1 MWGYGM
7 RPPPKF
13 GRVGPKSHRSAV
25 RNVPFLPFGYLS
37 LPHFWTV
44 RARARSAINIAFLKE
59 GGSPGNPTLG
69 ILFLAVN
76 FFRFTQTEK
85 MAERLHFFSARAGAT
100 RGTRNMK
107 NVRKLTPVLI
117 NGAPGGLDRST

>member
-1 MWGYGM
+1 M
-7 RPPPKF
+7 
-13 GRVGPKSHRSAV
+13 A
-25 RNVPFLPFGYLS
+25 FLPLGYLS

-44 RARARSAINIAFLKE
+44 RARARSAINNDFLKE
-59 GGSPGNPTLG
+59 EGSPGNPTLG
-69 ILFLAVN
+69 ILFPAWN

-107 NVRKLTPVLI
+107 NVRKLMPVLI